1 MYMKTD
7 SGDLDWRRELL
18 QAVRTVFDSEREW
31 LHSQLQAFMATTT
44 QMDLTPLLDQLK
56 KLFQKQVL
64 RSPAYDAAFDA
75 AIAILNEFKCFY
87 SLTILILFQEEQ
99 QWRSLEQ
106 LFNADRH
113 SLLAEVRTLH
123 AQLHAS
129 TQQSPD
135 QLRQLQDSLH
145 TAKEQGMETQHQLH
159 KDGMFFTI
167 NLRKKV
173 LENQQKTGRF

>member
-75 AIAILNEFKCFY
+75 AIAILN
-87 SLTILILFQEEQ
+87 
-99 QWRSLEQ
+99 
-106 LFNADRH
+106 
-113 SLLAEVRTLH
+113 
-123 AQLHAS
+123 
-129 TQQSPD
+129 
-135 QLRQLQDSLH
+135 
-145 TAKEQGMETQHQLH
+145 
-159 KDGMFFTI
+159 
-167 NLRKKV
+167 
-173 LENQQKTGRF
+173 